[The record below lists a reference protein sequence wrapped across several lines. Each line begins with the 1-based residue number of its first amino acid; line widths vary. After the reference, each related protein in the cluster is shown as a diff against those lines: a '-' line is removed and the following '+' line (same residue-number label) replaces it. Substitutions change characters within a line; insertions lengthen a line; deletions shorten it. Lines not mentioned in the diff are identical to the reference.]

1 MRIALLMRA
10 CSRRLQVLRR
20 LMRFHLVLRMAGMM
34 PSADEPNP
42 HMKTNV
48 LYFGNNLSVLRERIP
63 DESVDLIYIDPPFN
77 SSRNFFVLFKDRTG
91 KSSAAQEEAF
101 TDTWTWTEDSEA
113 AYKEIVIA
121 CPNRDLATTVEAL
134 RAFLRETPMMAYLV
148 AMAIRLVEMH
158 RVLKP
163 TGSFYLHCDPVASH
177 YLKVILDVIFGPEH
191 FRNEITWK
199 RTSAHSDAKHKWA
212 DIADIILFYVKS
224 KAAVF
229 TPQYMAHG
237 VAYVE
242 EFYRLDD
249 GDGRGPY
256 RKDNVTSPNPRP
268 NLMYEWQGFSYPPKG
283 WRYSKE
289 TMQKLHDQGRI
300 SYPRQKDGTPDFTKR
315 PALKRYLNE
324 QVGTIVPN
332 VWTDIPPV
340 QARGESLGYPTQ
352 KPLALLERI
361 ISASSKP
368 GDVVLD
374 CYCGCGTTVTAAH
387 KLHRKWIGIDIT
399 AVAVAVIK
407 SRLENSFEDLKDKVL
422 VDGFP
427 TDFEGARQLFEYDP
441 YKFQIWA
448 CTLID
453 AYPLQKRGADGGID
467 GWLNFFDLDDTPQR
481 AVVQV
486 KGGKVQVNLIR
497 DFCHVVA
504 REKAAIGFFI
514 CMGVV
519 TKPMLDEA
527 MKQGF
532 WTDAGKR
539 DYPKIQI
546 LSVADLLNH
555 KAKAR
560 YPAQDKASLL
570 GFKAAKQQK
579 ETTQQAMILG
589 DD

>member
-1 MRIALLMRA
+1 
-10 CSRRLQVLRR
+10 
-20 LMRFHLVLRMAGMM
+20 
-34 PSADEPNP
+34 
-42 HMKTNV
+42 MKTNV
-48 LYFGNNLSVLRERIP
+48 LYFGNNLSVLRDRIS

-91 KSSAAQEEAF
+91 KASTAQEEAF
-101 TDTWTWTEDSEA
+101 TDTWIWTEDSEA
-113 AYKEIVIA
+113 TYKELVVA
-121 CPNRDLATTVEAL
+121 CSNRDLATTIEAL
-134 RAFLRETPMMAYLV
+134 RAFLSETPMMAYLV
-148 AMAIRLVEMH
+148 AMAVRLFEMH

-177 YLKVILDVIFGPEH
+177 YLKIILDVIFGPEH

-212 DIADIILFYVKS
+212 DVADIILFYVKS
-224 KAAVF
+224 KAAIF
-229 TPQYMAHG
+229 TPQYEAHG
-237 VAYVE
+237 AAYVE
-242 EFYRLDD
+242 DFYRFDD
-249 GDGRGPY
+249 GDGRGLY
-256 RKDNVTSPNPRP
+256 RKDNMASPNPRP
-268 NLMYEWQGFSYPPKG
+268 NLMYEWQGFPHPAKG

-289 TMQKLHDQGRI
+289 TMQKLHDEGRI
-300 SYPRQKDGTPDFTKR
+300 FYPHQKNGTADYTKR

-324 QVGTIVPN
+324 QEGTIIPN
-332 VWTDIPPV
+332 VWTDIAPV
-340 QARGESLGYPTQ
+340 QSRGESLGYPTQ

-368 GDVVLD
+368 GDIVLD

-407 SRLENSFEDLKDKVL
+407 SRLENSFDDLKDKVQ

-427 TDFEGARQLFEYDP
+427 TDLEGARQLFEIDP

-453 AYPLQKRGADGGID
+453 AYPLQKKGADGGID
-467 GWLNFFDLDDTPQR
+467 GWLNFLDLDDTPQR

-497 DFCHVVA
+497 DFCHVVS
-504 REKAAIGFFI
+504 REKAALGFFI
-514 CMGVV
+514 CMGDI
-519 TKPMLDEA
+519 TEPMRKEA
-527 MKQGF
+527 VKEGY
-532 WTDAGKR
+532 WTDAGGR
-539 DYPKIQI
+539 DYPKVQI
-546 LSVADLLNH
+546 LTVADLLNR
-555 KAKAR
+555 KATAR

-579 ETTQQAMILG
+579 NATQQAMDMTG
-589 DD
+589 E

>member
-1 MRIALLMRA
+1 
-10 CSRRLQVLRR
+10 
-20 LMRFHLVLRMAGMM
+20 
-34 PSADEPNP
+34 
-42 HMKTNV
+42 MKTNV
-48 LYFGNNLSVLRERIP
+48 LYFGNNLNVLRERIP

-91 KSSAAQEEAF
+91 KASAAQEEAF

-121 CPNRDLATTVEAL
+121 CPNRDLATTIEAL

-158 RVLKP
+158 KALKP

-177 YLKVILDVIFGPEH
+177 YLKVILDVIFGPEN

-199 RTSAHSDAKHKWA
+199 RTSAHNDAKNKWA
-212 DIADIILFYVKS
+212 DLTDIILFYVKS
-224 KAAVF
+224 KAAPF
-229 TPQYMAHG
+229 YPQFAEHDA
-237 VAYVE
+237 AYVAD
-242 EFYRLDD
+242 FYRFDD

-256 RKDNVTSPNPRP
+256 ALDNMRSPNPRP
-268 NLMYEWQGFSYPPKG
+268 NLMYNWQGYPHPQKG
-283 WRYSKE
+283 WSYSKE
-289 TMQKLHDQGRI
+289 SMQKLHDEGRI
-300 SYPRQKDGTPDFTKR
+300 YYPRLKDGTPDFTKR
-315 PALKRYLNE
+315 IRLKRYFNE
-324 QVGTIVPN
+324 NKGSLIGN

-340 QARGESLGYPTQ
+340 QSRGESLGYPTQ

-407 SRLENSFEDLKDKVL
+407 SRLENSFDDLKDKVL

-427 TDFEGARQLFEYDP
+427 TDFEGARQLFELDP

-453 AYPLQKRGADGGID
+453 AYPLQKKGADSGID
-467 GWLNFFDLDDTPQR
+467 GWLNFLDLDDTPQR

-486 KGGKVQVNLIR
+486 KGGKVQVGLIR

-514 CMGVV
+514 CMGDV

-527 MKQGF
+527 TKQGF
-532 WTDAGKR
+532 WTDAGHR
-539 DYPKIQI
+539 DYPKVQI
-546 LSVADLLNH
+546 LSVADLVNR

-579 ETTQQAMILG
+579 NTTQQTLILG